1 MYKLTI
7 VMYHYVRPIKNS
19 EYPGIKGLEYF
30 QSVIDK
36 DYVVM
41 NYPYG
46 GYNEDVLD
54 YVSKIGC
61 KLGFSVEA
69 RHADLSKDNPLILPR
84 LDTNDFPPKSE
95 QWKHM

>member
-1 MYKLTI
+1 
-7 VMYHYVRPIKNS
+7 MYHYVRPIKNS

-36 DYVVM
+36 DYIVM